1 MSIPPGTSGNSSVNQ
16 PPVSQANSSSAAVNP
31 LNARAI
37 SVAGSAFKAVSPGT
51 KPFKPWVSPIKP
63 PIATQEVP
71 DAMKALIKDLDVWVA
86 TQDQKYDAGIVKA
99 AIVQGAVT
107 GEDFHLDIS
116 QLKISSLP
124 LCLANLKL
132 TELNCSWCLFLTQ
145 FPDLPNCTRLV
156 CSGCPLKALPNLPSC
171 TYLDCESCPFLVA
184 LPHLPSCTDLDCESC
199 PLLAALPNLPS
210 CTDLSCSY
218 CPLLAAL
225 PHLPSCT
232 YLTCSYCPL
241 LTTLSNLPSCTNLDC
256 SYCPLLTT
264 LSNLPSC
271 TDLDCSSCPRLAML
285 PDLPSCTDLDCS
297 SCPRLAILPNL
308 PSCTDLDCSSCPRLT
323 ALPALPGNAR
333 IGSEG
338 CLLLNP
344 EAQVVP
350 PSDLGIRWKDLNE
363 DPLKVLRALLP
374 YLKRGIFPEIVF
386 LNDDGNPQ
394 EGSDIGGL
402 GRHLMSQL
410 FTQLAKVGCI
420 PKNPGTELLRPR
432 VTAPP
437 AETAAEKELLE
448 ALGLL
453 FVQAANRNFPIGKI
467 FVPDFFMD
475 LQAFSGQNLS
485 EYKKDPQTWIKEHC
499 TQKNSDIATP
509 IMACRTLEELVALK
523 VTDTVI
529 PEGLD
534 LKGAK
539 LFVLNACM
547 EETVQARTPWYEA
560 AYLIASA
567 MKGRMGAAWET
578 SCALAPEKFQASIE
592 GSFSKEA
599 FVAAIEWQGS
609 NHAPTQAY
617 LLKWISTHDEDMV
630 KDLLQFS
637 TGSRSLTGESVKVMI
652 SSPNIEGTFPL
663 PTSHACARQL
673 CLATGY
679 SSQEMFDAKIKE
691 SLENAEDSGFLFG

>member
-1 MSIPPGTSGNSSVNQ
+1 MSIPAGNSGNSSVNQ
-16 PPVSQANSSSAAVNP
+16 PPVSQGNSSSAAVNP
-31 LNARAI
+31 LNARATC
-37 SVAGSAFKAVSPGT
+37 VAGSAFKAVSLQT
-51 KPFKPWVSPIKP
+51 VPFKQRFSSINT
-63 PIATQEVP
+63 PIATKEVP

-156 CSGCPLKALPNLPSC
+156 CSGCPLEALPNLPSC

-184 LPHLPSCTDLDCESC
+184 LPNLPSCTDLDCESC
-199 PLLAALPNLPS
+199 PLLAALPELPS
-210 CTDLSCSY
+210 CTDLICSY
-218 CPLLAAL
+218 CPFLAAL
-225 PHLPSCT
+225 PNLPSCT

-271 TDLDCSSCPRLAML
+271 TDLDCSSCPRLA
-285 PDLPSCTDLDCS
+285 
-297 SCPRLAILPNL
+297 ILPNL
-308 PSCTDLDCSSCPRLT
+308 PSCTDLDCSSCPLLA

-374 YLKRGIFPEIVF
+374 YLKRGLFPEIVF
-386 LNDDGNPQ
+386 LNDDGTPQ
-394 EGSDIGGL
+394 EGSDTGGL

-432 VTAPP
+432 VTASL
-437 AETAAEKELLE
+437 AETATEKELLE

-475 LQAFSGQNLS
+475 LQVKILANT
-485 EYKKDPQTWIKEHC
+485 KKI
-499 TQKNSDIATP
+499 
-509 IMACRTLEELVALK
+509 LK
-523 VTDTVI
+523 
-529 PEGLD
+529 PG
-534 LKGAK
+534 
-539 LFVLNACM
+539 
-547 EETVQARTPWYEA
+547 
-560 AYLIASA
+560 
-567 MKGRMGAAWET
+567 
-578 SCALAPEKFQASIE
+578 
-592 GSFSKEA
+592 
-599 FVAAIEWQGS
+599 
-609 NHAPTQAY
+609 
-617 LLKWISTHDEDMV
+617 
-630 KDLLQFS
+630 
-637 TGSRSLTGESVKVMI
+637 
-652 SSPNIEGTFPL
+652 
-663 PTSHACARQL
+663 
-673 CLATGY
+673 
-679 SSQEMFDAKIKE
+679 
-691 SLENAEDSGFLFG
+691 